1 MKKLFALGTLLFASS
16 FASSSFAQ
24 SWEHYARTDNEN
36 RYFDPVRMV
45 VMSGIAF
52 IWDLHDLHGE
62 GKEAD
67 KVYRSV
73 LYPTEYNCRFE
84 RKRVLSVMK
93 MADKMGRG
101 ESVAEDTLV
110 GRWTDV
116 QPGTPDSRLMKAACD
131 AQ

>member
-1 MKKLFALGTLLFASS
+1 MKKLLALGALL

-24 SWEHYARTDNEN
+24 SWEHYARTEGEN

-52 IWDLHDLHGE
+52 IWDMHDLHAE
-62 GKEAD
+62 GSEGG

-84 RKRVLSVMK
+84 RKRVLSVLK
-93 MADKMGRG
+93 MADRMGRG
-101 ESVAEDTLV
+101 ESIAENTLV
-110 GRWTDV
+110 GQWVDV
-116 QPGTPDSRLMKAACD
+116 EPGTPDGRLMKAACD
-131 AQ
+131 AK

>member
-1 MKKLFALGTLLFASS
+1 MKKLFALGALLL
-16 FASSSFAQ
+16 ASSSFAQ
-24 SWEHYARTDNEN
+24 SWEHYARTEGEN

-52 IWDLHDLHGE
+52 IWDMHDLHAE
-62 GKEAD
+62 GSEGGKA
-67 KVYRSV
+67 YRSV

-84 RKRVLSVMK
+84 RKRVLSVLK
-93 MADKMGRG
+93 MTDKMGRG
-101 ESVAEDTLV
+101 ASVAENTLV
-110 GRWTDV
+110 GQWIDV

>member
-1 MKKLFALGTLLFASS
+1 MKKLLALGALL

-24 SWEHYARTDNEN
+24 SWEHYARTEGEN

-52 IWDLHDLHGE
+52 IWDMHDLHAE
-62 GKEAD
+62 GSEGG

-84 RKRVLSVMK
+84 RKRVLSVLK
-93 MADKMGRG
+93 MADRMGRG
-101 ESVAEDTLV
+101 ESIAENTLV
-110 GRWTDV
+110 GHWVDV
-116 QPGTPDSRLMKAACD
+116 EPGTPDSRLMKAACD
-131 AQ
+131 AR